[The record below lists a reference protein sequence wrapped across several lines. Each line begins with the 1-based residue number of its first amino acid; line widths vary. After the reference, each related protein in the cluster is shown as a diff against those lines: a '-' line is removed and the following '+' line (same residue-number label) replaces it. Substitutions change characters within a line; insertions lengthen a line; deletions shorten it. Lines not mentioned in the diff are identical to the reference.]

1 MVAILLQVSNIFT
14 EGAVLN
20 ATELLIAHNTY
31 RCMSEYTK
39 TFLQF
44 LKRITSVFCHQ
55 AWSSPFILELLRGG
69 KCPGLGQQR
78 SL

>member
-1 MVAILLQVSNIFT
+1 MRRNFSS
-14 EGAVLN
+14 
-20 ATELLIAHNTY
+20 LIIPTDACSY
-31 RCMSEYTK
+31 IRK
-39 TFLQF
+39 PFFQF
-44 LKRITSVFCHQ
+44 LKRITGLFCHQ